1 MAEQVVDKDGSFG
14 TVLVAGGANLAIA
27 VAKLVAGALTGS
39 SAMLAECAHSVA
51 DTVNQLFLLTALTRS
66 KKPADVQHPF
76 GYGMERYFWSL
87 LAAVGIFVLG
97 AGFSVYQGIHALLHP
112 APVEELLVA
121 YVVLGVSFLFEGTS
135 WVKALVQLR
144 REAGDRQVGLF
155 QHVLTT
161 PDPTVKT
168 VAFEDTAALV
178 GILVAAVGITLH
190 ATTGAGLWDGLAS
203 IAIGVLLVGVA
214 VSLGSSSKR
223 NLIGEAL
230 PEHMREGLTT
240 VIDETLGVDVV
251 VELLTMRL
259 GPNDVLVAAR
269 VDVDDTATGG
279 DLEQVADEWSA
290 ASRRPIRRSATCSST
305 PPRQGRTR
313 GTDRFE
319 GSAQLVCMVTDWWGI
334 GTGGRHPGADRRI
347 AWPPESRQDASPR
360 TSQRGWTGCR
370 GRAGTGWSS
379 SGWGPSGSSTASR

>member
-1 MAEQVVDKDGSFG
+1 MAELVEGKDGSFG

-135 WVKALVQLR
+135 WVKALLQLH

-155 QHVLTT
+155 QHVFTT

-178 GILVAAVGITLH
+178 GILIAAVGITLH

-269 VDVDDTATGG
+269 VDVDDTASGG
-279 DLEQVADEWSA
+279 DLEQVADEV
-290 ASRRPIRRSATCSST
+290 
-305 PPRQGRTR
+305 
-313 GTDRFE
+313 E
-319 GSAQLVCMVTDWWGI
+319 
-334 GTGGRHPGADRRI
+334 RRI
-347 AWPPESRQDASPR
+347 QEAYPEVRHVFLDP
-360 TSQRGWTGCR
+360 TT
-370 GRAGTGWSS
+370 AG
-379 SGWGPSGSSTASR
+379 ANARR

>member
-1 MAEQVVDKDGSFG
+1 MAEQVEGKDGSFG

-112 APVEELLVA
+112 APVEELVVA

-155 QHVLTT
+155 QHVFTT

-178 GILVAAVGITLH
+178 GILIAAVGITLH

-269 VDVDDTATGG
+269 VDVDDTASGG
-279 DLEQVADEWSA
+279 DLEQVADEV
-290 ASRRPIRRSATCSST
+290 
-305 PPRQGRTR
+305 
-313 GTDRFE
+313 E
-319 GSAQLVCMVTDWWGI
+319 
-334 GTGGRHPGADRRI
+334 RRI
-347 AWPPESRQDASPR
+347 QEAYPEVRHVFLDP
-360 TSQRGWTGCR
+360 TT
-370 GRAGTGWSS
+370 AG
-379 SGWGPSGSSTASR
+379 ANARR